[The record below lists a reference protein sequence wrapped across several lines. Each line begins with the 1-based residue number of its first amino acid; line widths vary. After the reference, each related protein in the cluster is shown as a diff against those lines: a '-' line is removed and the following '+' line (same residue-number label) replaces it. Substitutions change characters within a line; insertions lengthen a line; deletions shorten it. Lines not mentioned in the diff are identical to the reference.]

1 MQLPHPEVLLSVDAP
16 LGALDRDGEYRV
28 APGAPL
34 VHLGGADHA
43 VLVAHRHHLV
53 HVVGVVHHEGGEVL
67 DVDADVRPLLD
78 LESVKGIEASL
89 VKTNTF
95 PHFQGSKGLIIGCVM
110 PRPGP
115 YFSSGQEG

>member
-1 MQLPHPEVLLSVDAP
+1 MQLPHPEVLLAVDAP

-43 VLVAHRHHLV
+43 VLVSHRHHLV
-53 HVVGVVHHEGGEVL
+53 HVVGVVNHEGGEVL

-95 PHFQGSKGLIIGCVM
+95 PGV
-110 PRPGP
+110 
-115 YFSSGQEG
+115 

>member
-1 MQLPHPEVLLSVDAP
+1 MKLARPEVLLAVAAP
-16 LGALDRDGEYRV
+16 LGTLDRDGEDGV
-28 APGAPL
+28 APGTAL

-43 VLVAHRHHLV
+43 VLVSHRHHLV
-53 HVVGVVHHEGGEVL
+53 HVVGVVNHEGGEVL

-95 PHFQGSKGLIIGCVM
+95 PGV
-110 PRPGP
+110 
-115 YFSSGQEG
+115 